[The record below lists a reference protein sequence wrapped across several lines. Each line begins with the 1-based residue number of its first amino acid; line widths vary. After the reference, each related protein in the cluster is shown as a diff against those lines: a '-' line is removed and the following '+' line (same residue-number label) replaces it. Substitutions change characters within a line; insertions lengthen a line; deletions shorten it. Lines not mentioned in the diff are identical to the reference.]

1 MIFVKV
7 ASRVAFSVLYAGIH
21 EVYTIVVVSS
31 EWPTGETAT
40 GGSSV
45 SITPPS
51 RSLFFFTSVRLA
63 FSRCGFPPSLSLSQQ
78 QQNRHWHRRA
88 AVAIGWSTSTRLL
101 CASLCVRPECQV
113 SFRFSLYRLSPMNR
127 SNSEAEALDQKT
139 RVSNVHEDSWGKAIF
154 YELYMY
160 TVISICRSIR

>member
-1 MIFVKV
+1 MIFVKL

-51 RSLFFFTSVRLA
+51 RSLFFSHPSVLL
-63 FSRCGFPPSLSLSQQ
+63 SRG
-78 QQNRHWHRRA
+78 
-88 AVAIGWSTSTRLL
+88 V
-101 CASLCVRPECQV
+101 ASLPLFLSASSNRTGTGTEGLQLRSDDRRVRVCCAHRCVFARNVRCLFD
-113 SFRFSLYRLSPMNR
+113 SHYRLSSMNR